1 MFAAFAAIGL
11 ALLATSGHL
20 TTLEFAARL
29 YRFFTAEGTT
39 GAFAIEFS
47 FGCADGH
54 FSLYYIER
62 YYAFWPLIKIRRIL
76 VPTCDSVNSREL

>member
-29 YRFFTAEGTT
+29 YRFLTAEGTT
-39 GAFAIEFS
+39 GSFAVNS
-47 FGCADGH
+47 SLCSTDGH

-62 YYAFWPLIKIRRIL
+62 YYAFWPLIKILQQIL
-76 VPTCDSVNSREL
+76 R